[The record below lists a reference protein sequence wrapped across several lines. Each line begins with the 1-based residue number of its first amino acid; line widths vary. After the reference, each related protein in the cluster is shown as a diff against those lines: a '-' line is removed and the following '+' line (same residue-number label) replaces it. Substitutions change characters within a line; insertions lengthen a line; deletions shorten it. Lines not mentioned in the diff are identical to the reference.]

1 MSTISWLDYSESE
14 RRKMLDVIS
23 LFHQQ
28 EARDELGLGTV
39 RDAFADM
46 FFPGT
51 STIQRRAKYFL
62 FVPWIY
68 LDLERRQV
76 SSNKITRKA
85 KEQEYDL
92 IDTLLNSGEKGNGV
106 IGEEARRNLQR
117 LPSNIYW
124 SGLQQ
129 WGILKFQGS
138 QAQYHKWFGIRKQGG
153 KSRFDF
159 DEDPE
164 SELRG
169 IAYNWHPSIPSIP
182 ADFPKNKVTF
192 KLKKSEA
199 QFLKDQI
206 SRHCKES
213 LLTFL
218 VQNSRSIIGVVPF
231 AWEHPQY
238 IEFPL
243 SIREKLEHAR
253 NFSEIMHGA
262 SLLYNLM
269 LAEKTEEVQM
279 DSSNAIT
286 GDYRNKIR
294 EWLSLISVASKR
306 FAVWDRTRFWNIV
319 FTQNPRI
326 RRETKDFVMNWLGC
340 LDRFGR
346 SFDELSNDKQVRMMI
361 QCREMALKGPDK
373 ARLSNP
379 RALETWTGKSGT
391 EQLNYRWPIA
401 RTIINDLI
409 TGLKEG

>member
-51 STIQRRAKYFL
+51 STIQRRARYFL

-76 SSNKITRKA
+76 DSNKIARKA

-92 IDTLLNSGEKGNGV
+92 IDTLLDSGEKGNGV

-129 WGILKFQGS
+129 WGILRFQGS
-138 QAQYHKWFGIRKQGG
+138 QAQYHKWFDIRKQGG
-153 KSRFDF
+153 KSRRDV

-169 IAYNWHPSIPSIP
+169 MADNWHPSIPPMP
-182 ADFPKNKVTF
+182 AGFPKNKVPF

-206 SRHCKES
+206 SRHCRES

-218 VQNSRSIIGVVPF
+218 VQNSRSIIGGVPF

-238 IEFPL
+238 IEFPQ

-262 SLLYNLM
+262 ALLYNLM
-269 LAEKTEEVQM
+269 LAEKTEEVRA
-279 DSSNAIT
+279 DTSNAPT
-286 GDYRNKIR
+286 ADYMQSIK
-294 EWLSLISVASKR
+294 
-306 FAVWDRTRFWNIV
+306 
-319 FTQNPRI
+319 
-326 RRETKDFVMNWLGC
+326 
-340 LDRFGR
+340 
-346 SFDELSNDKQVRMMI
+346 
-361 QCREMALKGPDK
+361 
-373 ARLSNP
+373 
-379 RALETWTGKSGT
+379 
-391 EQLNYRWPIA
+391 
-401 RTIINDLI
+401 
-409 TGLKEG
+409 